1 MTECITKMLLRF
13 VTQILSALVSGAA
26 LAEKNRH
33 AATSRHHVCSK
44 APRHT

>member
-1 MTECITKMLLRF
+1 MTGRITNMLLRF
-13 VTQILSALVSGAA
+13 VTQILSVLVSGAA
-26 LAEKNRH
+26 LADKNRH